1 MTLKKIGSVEK
12 ERGSV
17 MMEYVILNFL
27 FVVVIAVAGHFF
39 LSPDGG
45 RNGQPTYRLDVET
58 GALEEVRGKP
68 TVRYGFLGKAFL
80 DRYDLMVKVVSM
92 PYP

>member
-1 MTLKKIGSVEK
+1 MKPVSAEG

-27 FVVVIAVAGHFF
+27 FAVAVAVAGYFF
-39 LSPDGG
+39 TAPNGG
-45 RNGQPTYRLDVET
+45 TTGQATYRIDIET
-58 GALEEVRGKP
+58 GALE
-68 TVRYGFLGKAFL
+68 TVPGRKSERYGILGKAFL
-80 DRYDLMVKVVSM
+80 DRYRLMVDIVSM